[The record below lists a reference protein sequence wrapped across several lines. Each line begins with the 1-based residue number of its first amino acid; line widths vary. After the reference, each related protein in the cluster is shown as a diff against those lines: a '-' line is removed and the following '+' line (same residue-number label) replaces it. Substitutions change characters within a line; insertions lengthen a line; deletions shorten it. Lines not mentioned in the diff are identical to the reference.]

1 MQFFKNFI
9 NRLLVM
15 EKSPHKLALGCCL
28 GIFMALSP
36 FLGIQT
42 WLAIPLSWLFGVNTL
57 LVIAVLYLVN
67 NPFTMF
73 PIVVADYA
81 VGHMVIERWMG
92 MNLVAYN
99 PSWMG
104 WINSKIGPTLY
115 KYLGVTQVCFWCYI
129 LGGLLLATICSLPLY
144 PFLKKFF
151 SHHTSK

>member
-1 MQFFKNFI
+1 MKFFKNLL
-9 NRLLVM
+9 NRLLAM

-28 GIFMALSP
+28 GIFMAMSP

-42 WLAIPLSWLFGVNTL
+42 WLAIPLSWLFGVSTL

-81 VGHMVIERWMG
+81 VGHCIIERWMG
-92 MNLVAYN
+92 MDLTVYN

-144 PFLKKFF
+144 PVLKKFF
-151 SHHTSK
+151 AYKLQK